1 MPLPSG
7 IDSRGAG
14 WLGLEEINVIHI
26 YRLRLKNGVTAS
38 FDSEKVSDKTQH
50 PFLIKRSRDW
60 EERGTSSL
68 EKHHLPKH

>member
-38 FDSEKVSDKTQH
+38 FDSEKASDKTQH
-50 PFLIKRSRDW
+50 PFLIKRS
-60 EERGTSSL
+60 
-68 EKHHLPKH
+68 